1 LYQQYHRAN
10 IASWFSHLL
19 LWAFVSRVIRR
30 LATRR
35 AFSRAVPIRW
45 PAGKLAAAIPVPLW
59 STTVKNVLAVVFVVF
74 VASIALSQNAKPP
87 AQVKGDG
94 VILDPAAPGGV
105 APAPGP
111 PPGPVPVKTQKWE
124 YKVSDRGGFEP
135 GDWQKKLNDLAK
147 EGWEL
152 NVVDEGHYILRR
164 PVLIVVPAVPVFRPL

>member
-1 LYQQYHRAN
+1 
-10 IASWFSHLL
+10 
-19 LWAFVSRVIRR
+19 
-30 LATRR
+30 
-35 AFSRAVPIRW
+35 
-45 PAGKLAAAIPVPLW
+45 
-59 STTVKNVLAVVFVVF
+59 VKNVLAVVFVVF